1 MISLFFFLYLAF
13 VVVDTTSGMPKVR
26 KEQLQAFQKASN
38 GFDMRGCVPS
48 PTTSAA
54 TTKLD
59 GPRLS
64 NEDAFWIGV
73 GFAEWIKGQGNT
85 NAAVTVGI
93 GRDSRS
99 SGVLLTQWLAGGI
112 EAAGGTAYDI
122 GLSTTPAMYLSCS
135 SSPASTSNEENR
147 SGSDG
152 PWPFTGAISVTA
164 SHLPEQ
170 VVVGE
175 KLLSTP
181 AYIILVLSQYTSS
194 GAELL
199 TTNR

>member
-1 MISLFFFLYLAF
+1 MLNLLFLLPLA
-13 VVVDTTSGMPKVR
+13 VVTGTTTPSMPKLR

-48 PTTSAA
+48 LTTSAA
-54 TTKLD
+54 TTTTKLD

-64 NEDAFWIGV
+64 NEDAFWVGV
-73 GFAEWIKGQGNT
+73 GFAEWIKGQGNKI
-85 NAAVTVGI
+85 AAVSIGI
-93 GRDSRS
+93 GRDSRA
-99 SGVLLTQWLAGGI
+99 SGEHLTKWLAGGI

-135 SSPASTSNEENR
+135 TASASKEASNV
-147 SGSDG
+147 

-170 VVVGE
+170 VRV
-175 KLLSTP
+175 S
-181 AYIILVLSQYTSS
+181 
-194 GAELL
+194 
-199 TTNR
+199 R